1 MSALNTDYSERDCS
15 LPPGCKDLID
25 VLRLEA
31 EREAKISP
39 VPAWKTGPDAGSG
52 TAPHANLQL
61 AEIAHPVAVKELAAL
76 LGQKPFQIVA
86 DLIELKV
93 MANVNQRIT
102 FEFAARVAQKYG
114 FVAKRAV

>member
-1 MSALNTDYSERDCS
+1 MSALNPDYNKRDCS

-31 EREAKISP
+31 ALQSKISP
-39 VPAWKTGPDAGSG
+39 APAWKNWPDAGSD
-52 TAPHANLQL
+52 TAPQANLQL
-61 AEIAHPVAVKELAAL
+61 VEIGHPVAVKDLAAL

-86 DLIELKV
+86 DLIELAV
-93 MANVNQRIT
+93 MANVDQRIT